1 VYQQPNGAPYF
12 CCLISR
18 VPLAEAK
25 YHPFSNSHMSRG
37 LFFAKVGSRWARRR
51 LVCRRTS
58 VPPSRLVLPAR
69 MPSTHARARARAR
82 AHTHTHT
89 HTRPNHRR
97 HRHHHS
103 HHRTRPSM
111 HAHTNTP
118 RAHTARTHRWSSS
131 VARGRSCRVLRR
143 RRSSARR
150 RVTY

>member
-69 MPSTHARARARAR
+69 MPSTHARARARA
-82 AHTHTHT
+82 HTHTHT
-89 HTRPNHRR
+89 HTPKPPPPPPPPQPP
-97 HRHHHS
+97 S
-103 HHRTRPSM
+103 HPALH
-111 HAHTNTP
+111 
-118 RAHTARTHRWSSS
+118 ARTHEHTTHTHR
-131 VARGRSCRVLRR
+131 ARTHTGGVR
-143 RRSSARR
+143 A
-150 RVTY
+150 